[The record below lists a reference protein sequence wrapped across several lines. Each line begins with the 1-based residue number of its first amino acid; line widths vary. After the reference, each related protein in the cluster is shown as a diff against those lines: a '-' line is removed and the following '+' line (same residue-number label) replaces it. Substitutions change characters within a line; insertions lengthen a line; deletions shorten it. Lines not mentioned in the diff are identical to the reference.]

1 MFPGERVPDKI
12 GAYSVTKYVGQ
23 SGSADVYIARMD
35 GPLGFQRTVTLKM
48 VRYAMEDDARFAEEL
63 AREAAICARLN
74 HPAVVR
80 MFDFFEHER
89 RIVLVLEQIEGA
101 SLEKL
106 LAHLTRRKQKLADNA
121 ILTIGYQIASAL
133 AHAHAATDDDGNAT
147 PVIHR
152 NVQPENVL
160 VSWDGH
166 VRLSGF
172 GLGKILGRTPDSIA
186 GTVSGTP
193 GFMSPE
199 QARGER
205 ATVRSDV
212 YGLGMLLW
220 TLFTDREPP
229 PNAARPD
236 SLVELRPDIP
246 REITA
251 AIDAALEPSP
261 DRRRIS
267 CNDIAQWLSKV
278 MNSEKGR
285 EELRQK
291 VLALRA
297 SRSPVGEVTDSGR
310 TLVARSN
317 ARPRRRQTLGAARNS
332 TRRSASVASSFPAP
346 PPSSRAPGPSSR
358 APSSRAPSSEVPS
371 SRSPSHGAMMRGSA
385 RPHSEPPDSSKTLR
399 IPPPPALPQD
409 TRRSYRSNGSHAPRA
424 GSQAPSS
431 PASEAPAASARS
443 GSEIPGLEG
452 ETGLRARSAL
462 TRTSP
467 SMEAPTSGSLRPSSP
482 PRSASV
488 RPVSV
493 VPPPR
498 SQPPSFGLHLPLVPP
513 ASLQPGF
520 ADPQHVNGRNGSH
533 HPQAYDAAGGPTLE
547 PVDLR
552 VLNGGPIPQRLDR
565 DEYRVRGR
573 ERPLTPVQQVLLTAL
588 TAAVVVALGLFFLQR
603 GTAQPQ
609 TAHAQTAPPTS
620 TARASA
626 PPKSDVAST
635 ASNAGKDGGNDRA
648 TPAAETKTQGPDASV
663 LSEKLA
669 YLTVKGPA
677 EADVYINGMRKGP
690 TNQPLVVPCGRW
702 FLRLAP
708 PNPGRFPS
716 WLGKGETVLVPCQQ
730 STVLTVNVDD
740 GTEEPA
746 PRGAHPTYGL

>member
-23 SGSADVYIARMD
+23 SGTADVYVARMD

-106 LAHLTRRKQKLADNA
+106 SAHLSRRKQKLADNA
-121 ILTIGYQIASAL
+121 VLTIGYQIASAL
-133 AHAHAATDDDGNAT
+133 AHAHAAVDDDGNAT

-160 VSWDGH
+160 ISWDGH

-212 YGLGMLLW
+212 YGLGLLLW
-220 TLFTDREPP
+220 TLFTDREAPS
-229 PNAARPD
+229 AETRPE
-236 SLVELRPDIP
+236 SLSELRPDIP
-246 REITA
+246 REISA
-251 AIDAALEPSP
+251 AIDAALEASP
-261 DRRRIS
+261 DRRRIT
-267 CNDIAQWLSKV
+267 CHDIAQWLAKV
-278 MNSEKGR
+278 MNAEKGR

-297 SRSPVGEVTDSGR
+297 SRSPVGEVTDTGR
-310 TLVARSN
+310 SLVTRPN
-317 ARPRRRQTLGAARNS
+317 ARPRRRQTLGNVRAS
-332 TRRSASVASSFPAP
+332 SRRSASVASSFPAP
-346 PPSSRAPGPSSR
+346 PPSSRASHLRSSS
-358 APSSRAPSSEVPS
+358 APEGSEP
-371 SRSPSHGAMMRGSA
+371 
-385 RPHSEPPDSSKTLR
+385 PPDSSKTLR
-399 IPPPPALPQD
+399 FPPPPPLPADD
-409 TRRSYRSNGSHAPRA
+409 TRRALRSTGSQLRPASIRPA
-424 GSQAPSS
+424 GSQPPRPSQRPS
-431 PASEAPAASARS
+431 QGPSQSLSQTQSQNGAPATLRPGGSA
-443 GSEIPGLEG
+443 PP
-452 ETGLRARSAL
+452 
-462 TRTSP
+462 RTS
-467 SMEAPTSGSLRPSSP
+467 SGI
-482 PRSASV
+482 SV

-498 SQPPSFGLHLPLVPP
+498 SQPPIYGLHLPLVPP
-513 ASLQPGF
+513 SGAPTAPTPSWMTPRFDPSGQHGFGAESFGSQRPAPQSAHPGGFGLPDGQPGT
-520 ADPQHVNGRNGSH
+520 NGSNGLSL
-533 HPQAYDAAGGPTLE
+533 D
-547 PVDLR
+547 PVDLG
-552 VLNGGPIPQRLDR
+552 VLQGEPLPMGPGG
-565 DEYRVRGR
+565 YRVRSQ
-573 ERPLTPVQQVLLTAL
+573 ERTLTPAQQILLTTL
-588 TAAVVVALGLFFLQR
+588 TAAVVVAIGLFVLQR
-603 GTAQPQ
+603 TSAATAN
-609 TAHAQTAPPTS
+609 AHATTAAPVAVQSAAAPT
-620 TARASA
+620 TTQA
-626 PPKSDVAST
+626 
-635 ASNAGKDGGNDRA
+635 DRA
-648 TPAAETKTQGPDASV
+648 PSDRSSGDGNHATPVLDTKTQGPDASV
-663 LSEKLA
+663 LSEQLA

-690 TNQPLVVPCGRW
+690 TNQPIVVPCGRW

-708 PNPGRFPS
+708 PNPGRFPA
-716 WLGKGETVLVPCQQ
+716 WLGKGETVLIACRQT
-730 STVLTVNVDD
+730 TVLNVNIDD
-740 GTEEPA
+740 DPATNPSTPRDHGTF
-746 PRGAHPTYGL
+746 GL